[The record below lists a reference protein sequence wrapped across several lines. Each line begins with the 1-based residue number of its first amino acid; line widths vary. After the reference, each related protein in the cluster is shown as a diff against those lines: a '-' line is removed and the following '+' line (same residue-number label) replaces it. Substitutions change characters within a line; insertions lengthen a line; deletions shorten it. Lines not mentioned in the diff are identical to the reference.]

1 MSATNL
7 VDEFDD
13 IRPYRDDELPQRIA
27 TLVRDPD
34 LVRMA
39 CRLQTPLLFRLAPLL
54 ARWIVGTAL
63 RHRSRGIGNVHDLHT
78 LLTRYVERMVRT
90 TTNGFSHS
98 GTDTLPKKEPCLYIS
113 NHRDIVLDSIFV
125 NYALW
130 LSGVPPTQNA
140 VGENLLQGG
149 LGNELMR
156 VNRSF
161 TVVRSAKT
169 ARAYYQALLKTSKYI
184 RKTLEMG
191 ESVWIAQRA
200 GRSKDGTDETDP
212 AIIKMFQLAYRTDQT
227 TLEDW
232 LNRVN
237 LVPVSLSYEIDPCAP
252 MKARELYVKDTVG
265 EYTKEFGEDF
275 RSISQG
281 IKGFKGEVHIAFAK
295 PIKGLFDD
303 VNDLAA
309 YINDQVKTGMV
320 PFPTYLKAFDLLH
333 NRADSNQ
340 LSPGRVNQEFHH
352 QLNSLEPQERNYL
365 LVQYANQ
372 CPGAQTQ
379 SPQDSEIAT

>member
-1 MSATNL
+1 MSATDSL
-7 VDEFDD
+7 EEFDD

-39 CRLQTPLLFRLAPLL
+39 CRLQTPLLYRLAPLL
-54 ARWIVGTAL
+54 ARLIVGTAL
-63 RHRSRGIGNVHDLHT
+63 RHRSREIGNIQDLHT

-98 GTDTLPKKEPCLYIS
+98 GTEELPKNEPCLYIS

-130 LSGVPPTQNA
+130 LSGVPATQNA

-184 RKTLEMG
+184 RNTLQTG

-200 GRSKDGTDETDP
+200 GRSKDGTDLTDP
-212 AIIKMFQLAYRTDQT
+212 AIIKMFLLAYRDDKT
-227 TLEDW
+227 TLDDW
-232 LNRVN
+232 LARIN
-237 LVPVSLSYEIDPCAP
+237 LIPVSLSYEIDPCAP
-252 MKARELYVKDTVG
+252 MKAHELYVKDTVG

-275 RSISQG
+275 RSISQS
-281 IKGFKGEVHIAFAK
+281 IKGFKGRVHIKFAK
-295 PIKGLFDD
+295 RIEGSYSDASE
-303 VNDLAA
+303 LASR
-309 YINDQVKTGMV
+309 INDEVKRGMV
-320 PFPTYLKAFDLLH
+320 PFPTYLEAHDLLH
-333 NRADSNQ
+333 KSVESSR
-340 LSPGRVNQEFHH
+340 LTPGRVRQEFHQ
-352 QLNSLEPQERNYL
+352 QLAGLDSHEREYL
-365 LVQYANQ
+365 LLQYANQ
-372 CPGAQTQ
+372 
-379 SPQDSEIAT
+379 SPSGLALETSDK